1 MGSHLSNMVQLALK
15 ALLLITLGQH
25 CIMGLNDHRGER
37 RLDLDE
43 ESLNRYPKIDKETA
57 RRIFIN
63 TADKNGDKFLSY
75 KEMHDEW
82 PQMRRD
88 KFDKYD
94 RNNDGFLS
102 FPEFWKLV
110 QDHTIFTRSLE
121 IDTESLN
128 RYPNLDKETARMIFN
143 RADKNGDKFLSYKE
157 MHDKW
162 PQMRRDKFDKY
173 DRNNDG
179 FLSFPE
185 FWKLV
190 QDHTKPTRSLEIETE
205 SLYETRILNTI

>member
-1 MGSHLSNMVQLALK
+1 
-15 ALLLITLGQH
+15 
-25 CIMGLNDHRGER
+25 
-37 RLDLDE
+37 
-43 ESLNRYPKIDKETA
+43 
-57 RRIFIN
+57 
-63 TADKNGDKFLSY
+63 
-75 KEMHDEW
+75 
-82 PQMRRD
+82 MRRD

-190 QDHTKPTRSLEIETE
+190 QDHTRPTRSLEIDTE
-205 SLYETRILNTI
+205 SLYKTRRLNNIDLRKLFNEIDTDNDGRLTFEECHNMWPEQADIKAFEKADLDYDGFLTFDEFKKGIKEHLP